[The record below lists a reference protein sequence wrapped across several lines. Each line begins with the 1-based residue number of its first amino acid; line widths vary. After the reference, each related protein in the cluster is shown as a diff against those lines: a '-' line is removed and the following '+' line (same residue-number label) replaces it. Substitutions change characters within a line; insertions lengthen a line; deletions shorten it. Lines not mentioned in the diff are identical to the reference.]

1 MNTAHIAAGNVS
13 EREGQ
18 PDVNET
24 RRLRALR
31 EIAVGY
37 AVVSAVLIGLGM
49 LLTHVIERSSLLA
62 WDTRFVRDLSM
73 HRTTA
78 LVQWSSR
85 WSFLADAPA
94 IVVVG
99 AAVAL
104 VCAVRRRWLHVVWI
118 ATVLALELGVFL
130 TVSYT
135 VGRERPDVA
144 HLGSVPSTGSFPS
157 GHVAATIALYGTIAL
172 LIHLMTPNRLAHV
185 VAWGW
190 TVTAAALVGWARM
203 YRGMH
208 HPLDVGAGAFLG
220 AAICVVGWRAFGR
233 PQTTGTTGGRRRS
246 GRPTPTTT
254 SVHTS

>member
-1 MNTAHIAAGNVS
+1 MNTVQMATGHVP
-13 EREGQ
+13 ECEGQ
-18 PDVNET
+18 PDVNRT
-24 RRLRALR
+24 RWRRALR
-31 EIAVGY
+31 EIAVGF
-37 AVVSAVLIGLGM
+37 AAVSAVLIGLGT
-49 LLTHVIERSSLLA
+49 LLTHVVGRSSLLA
-62 WDTRFVRDLSM
+62 WDSRFVRDLSM
-73 HRTTA
+73 HRSTA

-99 AAVAL
+99 AAAAL
-104 VCAVRRRWLHVVWI
+104 VCAVRRRWVHVVWI
-118 ATVLALELGVFL
+118 ATMLALELGVFL

-157 GHVAATIALYGTIAL
+157 GHVAATITLYGTIAL
-172 LIHLMTPNRLAHV
+172 LIHLTTPNRLARG

-190 TVTAAALVGWARM
+190 TVTAAAIVGWARV

-220 AAICVVGWRAFGR
+220 VAICVVGWRAFGR
-233 PQTTGTTGGRRRS
+233 SEATGT
-246 GRPTPTTT
+246 PEDATP
-254 SVHTS
+254 